1 MLDTQTLIMILPL
14 IVLQLTLMI
23 VALVHILRHDNYKT
37 GNRILWI
44 FIVIFLNLLG
54 PILYF
59 AIGRG
64 E

>member
-1 MLDTQTLIMILPL
+1 MLDKQMLIML
-14 IVLQLTLMI
+14 IPIIILQLTLMI
-23 VALVHILRHDNYKT
+23 VALIHIFRHDNYKV
-37 GNRILWI
+37 GNRVLWV
-44 FIVIFLNLLG
+44 IVVVLFNVIG

>member
-1 MLDTQTLIMILPL
+1 METTELLLMLLPIILI
-14 IVLQLTLMI
+14 QLTLMI
-23 VALVHILRHDNYKT
+23 VAVIHILRHDNFKV
-37 GNRILWI
+37 GNRALWLI
-44 FIVIFLNLLG
+44 IVIFINLIG

>member
-14 IVLQLTLMI
+14 IILQLTLMI

>member
-1 MLDTQTLIMILPL
+1 MSNTDILIMLLPVL
-14 IVLQLTLMI
+14 ILQLTLM
-23 VALVHILRHDNYKT
+23 VVSLVHIFKHPNYKI
-37 GNRILWI
+37 GNRLIWVLVVVLI
-44 FIVIFLNLLG
+44 NFFG

>member
-44 FIVIFLNLLG
+44 FIVIFLNLIG

>member
-1 MLDTQTLIMILPL
+1 MLDKQMLIML
-14 IVLQLTLMI
+14 IPIIILQLTLMI
-23 VALVHILRHDNYKT
+23 VALVHIFRHDNYKV
-37 GNRILWI
+37 GNRVLWV
-44 FIVIFLNLLG
+44 IVVVLFNLIG

>member
-1 MLDTQTLIMILPL
+1 MLDKQMLIML
-14 IVLQLTLMI
+14 IPIIILQLTLMI
-23 VALVHILRHDNYKT
+23 VALVHIFRHDNYKV
-37 GNRILWI
+37 GNRVLWV
-44 FIVIFLNLLG
+44 IVVVLFNIIG

>member
-1 MLDTQTLIMILPL
+1 MLDKQMLIML
-14 IVLQLTLMI
+14 IPIIILQLTLMI
-23 VALVHILRHDNYKT
+23 VALIHIFRHDNYKV
-37 GNRILWI
+37 GNRVLWV
-44 FIVIFLNLLG
+44 IVVVLFNLIG

>member
-1 MLDTQTLIMILPL
+1 MLDKQMLIML
-14 IVLQLTLMI
+14 IPIIILQLTLMI
-23 VALVHILRHDNYKT
+23 VALVHIFRHDNYKV
-37 GNRILWI
+37 GNRVLWV
-44 FIVIFLNLLG
+44 IVVVLFNVIG